1 MGKGSRNRELRISD
15 NQTTQNPIKLSKKQL
30 VKQQEKKEKIKKYVT
45 MIASLA
51 IVVGLVVATVVA
63 TLNRAPKLE
72 STISG
77 VSEKYEINNGM
88 MAYLMYSQ
96 YQQYIQENYYYLSYI
111 GLDPSKSLKSQKM
124 YDGTSWYNFFMEMAK
139 TQVDELVALASEA
152 KENGIEL
159 DEDEKK
165 EIKDTVSSIKASAK
179 ANNYPTVDKFL
190 AYNYVP
196 GVTISAVESCLEL
209 QYLASKYYEVLFE
222 SDDYKFT
229 EEQIA
234 EYLEKNPDKFY
245 KFDYLSYTF
254 SAEYKSDATEAE
266 IKAALE
272 EAKDKANQL
281 LEKITDEKSF
291 RDAINELEKKKAE
304 ANKKDAETTAETGSS
319 GEDKKEEKDYSEN
332 FFTEG
337 GAYKKDDA
345 FSKWAFEE
353 GRASGDKKIIDVL
366 DSKEKTTGYTV
377 YFIIKPAY
385 KDDYLTKNVVHILYS
400 TATNGSKEAAKKAAE
415 AILEEFKKGDATV
428 EDFKELAKKYTE
440 DEGSKEDGGLYED
453 VKKDVMVETFN
464 DWIYDENRKEGD
476 TGVVESTYGAHAMY
490 FVGNGREAWKV
501 DSENYLKSEKYD
513 EDIKELIEKHK
524 VTYDLEKLALIP

>member
-1 MGKGSRNRELRISD
+1 
-15 NQTTQNPIKLSKKQL
+15 
-30 VKQQEKKEKIKKYVT
+30 
-45 MIASLA
+45 
-51 IVVGLVVATVVA
+51 
-63 TLNRAPKLE
+63 
-72 STISG
+72 
-77 VSEKYEINNGM
+77 
-88 MAYLMYSQ
+88 
-96 YQQYIQENYYYLSYI
+96 
-111 GLDPSKSLKSQKM
+111 
-124 YDGTSWYNFFMEMAK
+124 
-139 TQVDELVALASEA
+139 
-152 KENGIEL
+152 
-159 DEDEKK
+159 
-165 EIKDTVSSIKASAK
+165 
-179 ANNYPTVDKFL
+179 
-190 AYNYVP
+190 
-196 GVTISAVESCLEL
+196 
-209 QYLASKYYEVLFE
+209 
-222 SDDYKFT
+222 
-229 EEQIA
+229 
-234 EYLEKNPDKFY
+234 
-245 KFDYLSYTF
+245 
-254 SAEYKSDATEAE
+254 
-266 IKAALE
+266 
-272 EAKDKANQL
+272 
-281 LEKITDEKSF
+281 EKSF

-428 EDFKELAKKYTE
+428 EDFKELAKRYTE

-476 TGVVESTYGAHAMY
+476 TGVVETDYGAHAMY